1 MRTTTLLT
9 CAALCAAACGVR
21 ADVEAKLTR
30 DGHVTF
36 GDTGLALEP
45 TVYAEGWHGTA
56 FSRAERFSKFPDAKT
71 GTAAW
76 LLKGSR
82 DAQLGHGTTRLVAAP
97 DGRAAFRAEFIS
109 DADQKPEG
117 VLLSMNLPASRFGGL
132 GWAAD
137 AKKGV
142 FPPAFTPGKTSLF
155 SGKVRRVSLALPGG
169 GSLDFAFDEPTAVLL
184 QDSRRWGD
192 NFTLRIGCGRV
203 PFGKGATR
211 VLAGTVGASEPLRV
225 AYAAPTR
232 ILPGDDWVPL
242 DYKKDIL
249 AGSALDFSAMG
260 LQDAPAGK
268 HGWLKNVGGHFEFE
282 KLPGVPQRF
291 YGVNFCFT
299 GNYPTHEQADQVV
312 TRLVRLG
319 YNTIR
324 VHHYERDL
332 VGWKGGIEFNPEMI
346 DRLDYF
352 LAAAIR
358 QGLYVTTDLF
368 VSRPVAWKDIGLAD
382 RGPGLIPEK
391 GFYKCLVALWD
402 PAFEDWKKFSE
413 KFLLHVNPYTG
424 RRYVDEP
431 AMPLISLINEGQL
444 TMGWTRK
451 NYAAREDP
459 IIRDA
464 WTKWLAERRAA
475 DPAFCPDAP
484 TAAQD
489 VSSYGT
495 NNAAFAHFMADVE
508 RRSASRMTAFLRKLG
523 SRALF
528 TNANCG
534 PHYTPMQFTR
544 EDCYDYVDD
553 HFYVDHPRFLEKSWS
568 LPAKVGN
575 TNPVLSLQLPP
586 TRVAFTRLADKP
598 FTITEWNFA
607 GPCMFRGVGGIMTG
621 AFSALQDWDG
631 LWRFAYT
638 HSRDD
643 MADGKGTP
651 GYFNTSTDP
660 LGQAS
665 DRASVCLFLRRDL
678 APLTAA
684 ETYLVTDAALR
695 KTGGR
700 ALTDA
705 PSWSDAAWDRQVSTS
720 ADATKVRP
728 GTVVRPLAETH
739 AASNAPFARA
749 PNAAFALDRERS
761 TFIINTPRTSGGFA
775 PEGALACGAV
785 SFTVHDASATVWA
798 SSVDVEP
805 TPIRRARRIL
815 VSHLTDVQASGN
827 VYDDASRQVLLK
839 WGTTPPIVRVGS
851 ADISI
856 VLDEPARYAVYA
868 LDTTGARIAPVPCRS
883 EGGKLSFTASV
894 RGPEGARMLYEVVRS
909 DAK

>member
-1 MRTTTLLT
+1 MNVKNLIFF
-9 CAALCAAACGVR
+9 AACAVACGAC
-21 ADVEAKLTR
+21 ADVEVLLTG
-30 DGHVTF
+30 DGRISVGT
-36 GDTGLALEP
+36 TGLALAP
-45 TVYAEGWHGTA
+45 TLYVEGWHGTILPHA
-56 FSRAERFSKFPDAKT
+56 KPDRFPDAKS

-76 LLKGSR
+76 SLQGRGNAL
-82 DAQLGHGTTRLVAAP
+82 AGHGTTRLVAAP
-97 DGRAAFRAEFIS
+97 EGRAAFRAEFVS

-132 GWAAD
+132 GWTAD

-142 FPPAFTPGKTSLF
+142 FPPSFTSGKTSIF
-155 SGKVRRVSLALPGG
+155 SGKVRRVALALPGG
-169 GSLDFAFDEPTAVLL
+169 GSLDFAFDEPTTVLL

-192 NFTLRIGCGRV
+192 NVTLRIGCGRV

-211 VLAGTVGASEPLRV
+211 VLSGTVGASEPLRV

-282 KLPGVPQRF
+282 KLPGVSQRF

-402 PAFEDWKKFSE
+402 PAFEDWKRFSE

-424 RRYVDEP
+424 RRYLDEP

-451 NYAAREDP
+451 KFAAREDP

-484 TAAQD
+484 ADAKD

-508 RRSASRMTAFLRKLG
+508 RRSASRMIAFLRKLG

-553 HFYVDHPRFLEKSWS
+553 HFYVDHPHFLEKPWS

-575 TNPVLSLQLPP
+575 ANPVLSLQLPP

-598 FTITEWNFA
+598 FTITEWNFS

-621 AFSALQDWDG
+621 AMGALQDWDG
-631 LWRFAYT
+631 LWRFAYS
-638 HSRDD
+638 HSEDGLRDR
-643 MADGKGTP
+643 KGFP
-651 GYFNTSTDP
+651 GYFDVASDP

-665 DRASVCLFLRRDL
+665 DRASVCLFLRGDM
-678 APLTAA
+678 APLANKLA
-684 ETYLVTDAALR
+684 LAVTPDTFMPADG
-695 KTGGR
+695 KPTGVVPKWR
-700 ALTDA
+700 
-705 PSWSDAAWDRQVSTS
+705 DAAWLTQVGTAVSPVPAGVKTFNLGEQL
-720 ADATKVRP
+720 AKDAAPV
-728 GTVVRPLAETH
+728 PLATNP
-739 AASNAPFARA
+739 AI
-749 PNAAFALDRERS
+749 AFDRTVGSFR
-761 TFIINTPRTSGGFA
+761 IDTPRTAGGFT
-775 PEGALACGAV
+775 PKGTLAAGPV
-785 SFTVHDASATVWA
+785 TFDVGDVPATVWA
-798 SSVDVEP
+798 SSLDGK
-805 TPIRRARRIL
+805 PIAQSARIL
-815 VSHLTDVQASGN
+815 VTHLTDVQADGN
-827 VYDDASRQVLLK
+827 VYADKAKTTLLRWGSYPPVVRAGQAKVSLALNAPASYEVWTLDTAGRRLAKLPAAVTDARLAFTADVK
-839 WGTTPPIVRVGS
+839 GS
-851 ADISI
+851 A
-856 VLDEPARYAVYA
+856 
-868 LDTTGARIAPVPCRS
+868 GAQ
-883 EGGKLSFTASV
+883 
-894 RGPEGARMLYEVVRS
+894 MLYEVVRTR
-909 DAK
+909 

>member
-1 MRTTTLLT
+1 MNVKKLIFF
-9 CAALCAAACGVR
+9 ALCAAACGAR

-36 GDTGLALEP
+36 GDTGLVLLP
-45 TVYAEGWHGTA
+45 VVYVEGWHGTVSA
-56 FSRAERFSKFPDAKT
+56 RAPKYNSFPNAKS
-71 GTAAW
+71 GTVSW
-76 LLKGSR
+76 NLKGSR
-82 DAQLGHGTTRLVAAP
+82 DARLGHGTTRLVAAP
-97 DGRAAFRAEFIS
+97 DGRASFRAEFVS
-109 DADQKPEG
+109 DADQRPEG
-117 VLLSMNLPASRFGGL
+117 VLLCLNLPAARYGGL
-132 GWAAD
+132 AWTAD
-137 AKKGV
+137 ARTGV
-142 FPPAFTPGKTSLF
+142 FPPTYTPGKVSIF

-169 GSLDFAFDEPTAVLL
+169 GSIDFAFDEPTAVHL

-192 NFTLRIGCGRV
+192 NFALRIGSGRV
-203 PFGKGATR
+203 PFGKGTTR
-211 VLAGTVGASEPLRV
+211 VVAGTVGASSPVRV
-225 AYAAPTR
+225 AYASPTR

-268 HGWLKNVGGHFEFE
+268 YGWLKNVGGHFEFE
-282 KLPGVPQRF
+282 KLPGVSQRF

-299 GNYPTHEQADQVV
+299 GNYPTHEQADQIV

-319 YNTIR
+319 YNAIR

-332 VGWKGGIEFNPEMI
+332 VGMKGGFEFKPEMI

-358 QGLYVTTDLF
+358 HGLYVTTDLF
-368 VSRPVAWKDIGLAD
+368 VSRPVAWKDVGLAE

-391 GFYKCLVALWD
+391 SFYKCLVALWD

-424 RRYVDEP
+424 RRYLDEP

-484 TAAQD
+484 TVAQD

-508 RRSASRMTAFLRKLG
+508 RRSASRMIAFLRKLG

-534 PHYTPMQFTR
+534 PHLTPMQFTR
-544 EDCYDYVDD
+544 EACYDYVDD
-553 HFYVDHPRFLEKSWS
+553 HFYVDHPRFLEKSWA
-568 LPAKVGN
+568 LPARVGN
-575 TNPVLSLQLPP
+575 SNPVLSLQLPP

-598 FTITEWNFA
+598 FTITEWNFS

-631 LWRFAYT
+631 LWRFSYT
-638 HSRDD
+638 HSSSDI
-643 MADGKGTP
+643 ADGKGTP
-651 GYFNTSTDP
+651 AYFNTSTDP

-684 ETYLVTDAALR
+684 ETYLVTDAALQ
-695 KTGGR
+695 KAGGR

-720 ADATKVRP
+720 VDATKVRP

-739 AASNAPFARA
+739 AVSNAPFARA
-749 PNAAFALDRERS
+749 PNAAFALDRERG
-761 TFIINTPRTSGGFA
+761 TFTIDTPRTSGGFA

-785 SFTVHDASATVWA
+785 SFTVHDAPATVWA
-798 SSVDVEP
+798 SSVDADA

-827 VYDDASRQVLLK
+827 LYEDASRQVLLK

-856 VLDEPARYAVYA
+856 ALDEPARYTVYA
-868 LDTTGARIAPVPCRS
+868 LDTSGARLAPVPCRA

-894 RGPEGARMLYEVVRS
+894 RGPEGARMLYEVVRTS
-909 DAK
+909 DQ

>member
-1 MRTTTLLT
+1 MNVKNLIFF
-9 CAALCAAACGVR
+9 AACAVACGAC
-21 ADVEAKLTR
+21 ADVEVLLTG
-30 DGHVTF
+30 DGRISVGT
-36 GDTGLALEP
+36 TGLALAP
-45 TVYAEGWHGTA
+45 TLYVEGWHGTILPHA
-56 FSRAERFSKFPDAKT
+56 KPDRFPDAKS

-76 LLKGSR
+76 SLQGRGNAL
-82 DAQLGHGTTRLVAAP
+82 AGHGTTRLVAAP
-97 DGRAAFRAEFIS
+97 EGRAAFRAEFVS

-132 GWAAD
+132 GWTAD

-142 FPPAFTPGKTSLF
+142 FPPSFTSGKTSIF
-155 SGKVRRVSLALPGG
+155 SGKVRRVALALPGG
-169 GSLDFAFDEPTAVLL
+169 GSLDFAFDEPTTVLL

-192 NFTLRIGCGRV
+192 NVTLRIGCGRV

-211 VLAGTVGASEPLRV
+211 VLSGTVGASEPLRV

-249 AGSALDFSAMG
+249 AGSALDFSGMG

-282 KLPGVPQRF
+282 KLPGVSQRF

-358 QGLYVTTDLF
+358 QGLYVPTDLF

-402 PAFEDWKKFSE
+402 PAFEDWKRFSE

-424 RRYVDEP
+424 RRYLDEP

-451 NYAAREDP
+451 KFAAREDP

-484 TAAQD
+484 ADAKD

-508 RRSASRMTAFLRKLG
+508 RRSASRMIAFLRKLG

-553 HFYVDHPRFLEKSWS
+553 HFYVDHPHFLEKPWS

-575 TNPVLSLQLPP
+575 ANPVLSLQLPP

-598 FTITEWNFA
+598 FTITEWNFS

-631 LWRFAYT
+631 LWRFAYS
-638 HSRDD
+638 HSEDGLRDR
-643 MADGKGTP
+643 KGFP
-651 GYFNTSTDP
+651 GYFDVASDP

-665 DRASVCLFLRRDL
+665 DRASVCLFLRGDM
-678 APLTAA
+678 APLANKLA
-684 ETYLVTDAALR
+684 LAVTPDTFMPADG
-695 KTGGR
+695 KPTGVVPKWR
-700 ALTDA
+700 
-705 PSWSDAAWDRQVSTS
+705 DAAWLTQVGTAVSPVPAGVKTFNLGEQL
-720 ADATKVRP
+720 AKDAAPV
-728 GTVVRPLAETH
+728 PLATNP
-739 AASNAPFARA
+739 AI
-749 PNAAFALDRERS
+749 AFDRTVGSFR
-761 TFIINTPRTSGGFA
+761 IDTPRTAGGFT
-775 PEGALACGAV
+775 PKGTLAAGPV
-785 SFTVHDASATVWA
+785 TFDVGDVPATVWA
-798 SSVDVEP
+798 SSLDGK
-805 TPIRRARRIL
+805 PIAQSARIL
-815 VSHLTDVQASGN
+815 VTHLTDVQADGN
-827 VYDDASRQVLLK
+827 VYADKAKTTLLRWGSYPPVVRAGQAKVSLALNAPASYEVWTLDTAGRRLAKLPAAVTDARLAFTADVK
-839 WGTTPPIVRVGS
+839 GS
-851 ADISI
+851 A
-856 VLDEPARYAVYA
+856 
-868 LDTTGARIAPVPCRS
+868 GAQ
-883 EGGKLSFTASV
+883 
-894 RGPEGARMLYEVVRS
+894 MLYEVVRTR
-909 DAK
+909 